1 MGGRALGVGLVSALY
16 VLAAIS
22 AGPLYLG
29 FCLVVARVLGFTRQ
43 ADQRRRECS

>member
-1 MGGRALGVGLVSALY
+1 MTALY

-29 FCLVVARVLGFTRQ
+29 FCLAVARVIGWNTRLDE